1 MLQESRHSFNNNTM
15 NDGTKLSAQ
24 TSFMEKRALQRWK
37 SPFMKLTGLQVAQA
51 LTKKD
56 FVRKPVAV
64 KFSLDDPLIA
74 PDRAGQA
81 LY

>member
-1 MLQESRHSFNNNTM
+1 M

-24 TSFMEKRALQRWK
+24 TSFMEKRALQRRK

-56 FVRKPVAV
+56 FVWKPVAV

-74 PDRAGQA
+74 PEKARQA